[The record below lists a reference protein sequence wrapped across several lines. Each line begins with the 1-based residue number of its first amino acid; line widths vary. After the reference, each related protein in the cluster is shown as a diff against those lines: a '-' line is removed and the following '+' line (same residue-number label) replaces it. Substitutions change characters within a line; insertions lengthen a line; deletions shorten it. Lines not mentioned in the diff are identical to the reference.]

1 MNIQEIIDLL
11 ESDANYFI
19 NEVLLTDEWKLY
31 KFGRGGKYNQLL
43 FSLTKKSQLYDK
55 EIYNYF
61 ITNKEKHLKDNSE
74 ALQANFKAGKEN
86 AYFATLIRI
95 GVQTNTPKD
104 RFIECS
110 KLLRQI
116 NHMQESLRGF

>member
-31 KFGRGGKYNQLL
+31 KFGRGGKYNKLL
-43 FSLTKKSQLYDK
+43 FDLTKKSQLYDK
-55 EIYNYF
+55 EIYKYF
-61 ITNKEKHLKDNSE
+61 GVNKEKHFKNDHE
-74 ALQANFKAGKEN
+74 VLQANFKAGKEN

-116 NHMQESLRGF
+116 KHMQESLRGF

>member
-31 KFGRGGKYNQLL
+31 KFGRGGKYNKLL
-43 FSLTKKSQLYDK
+43 FDLTKKSKVYDK
-55 EIYNYF
+55 EIYAYF
-61 ITNKEKHLKDNSE
+61 YNKNNIKEEQFKDY
-74 ALQANFKAGKEN
+74 

-116 NHMQESLRGF
+116 KHMQESLRGF